1 MQRAVWTCALFL
13 LVACGGKGV
22 TDSVTPPVKPDTTP
36 TTTVQR
42 TSLTVHVQ
50 VDPAAAA
57 IAAIAAGAGVSVNGI
72 TVRLSRAG
80 VNGAPLTGLTD
91 ATGTVKFDSL
101 RAGSY
106 TASAERTLTSAEV
119 ARLAPADRD
128 ASVFAGGSTTPVTS
142 PNAPS
147 RTVSLVAARR
157 GA

>member
-50 VDPAAAA
+50 VDPAD
-57 IAAIAAGAGVSVNGI
+57 AAIAAGAGVSVNGI

-142 PNAPS
+142 PNALS

>member
-22 TDSVTPPVKPDTTP
+22 TDSVTPPVKPDTTS

-50 VDPAAAA
+50 VDPAD
-57 IAAIAAGAGVSVNGI
+57 AAIAAGAGVSVNGI

-91 ATGTVKFDSL
+91 ATGTMKFDSL